1 MCKDC
6 EKLHE
11 QLAEKEKERLG
22 MGEILDA
29 VVTGCL
35 KECQRLVEHLEIEKN
50 KVKQLEAELGEKD
63 IDIANIRGHLISSN
77 KSAERRG
84 ETIKQLETSLAEKEE
99 KCQSLIQSV
108 KRREDLIV
116 SIAQEK
122 DRLTSANEELRKE
135 VEGLKEKLLYYED
148 G

>member
-84 ETIKQLETSLAEKEE
+84 ETIKQLE
-99 KCQSLIQSV
+99 
-108 KRREDLIV
+108 
-116 SIAQEK
+116 
-122 DRLTSANEELRKE
+122 SANEELRKE